1 MAVTLADVATNVVA
15 LAAFLTALGVLS
27 RLRPVKWLWRHVVKD
42 PLSGWFRVEVGAVVN
57 EQLEPLRAELS
68 FNGGATTKDA
78 VARVEVTTQE
88 LASAMKRIE
97 SAVSS
102 ADHALAIHIEKFH
115 PPKENNP

>member
-78 VARVEVTTQE
+78 VARVETAV
-88 LASAMKRIE
+88 ARIE
-97 SAVSS
+97 ANDKVKLTRLDSIDS
-102 ADHALAIHIEKFH
+102 ALALHIDKFH
-115 PPKENNP
+115 TKET